1 MKESDFGRQYFSV
14 FGAVKDSVSNN
25 ILQTCIQERIS
36 EESSKKILA
45 AATLSI
51 EQIATNAY
59 PSLWGTVKN
68 FFRE

>member
-14 FGAVKDSVSNN
+14 FGAAKDSVSSNV
-25 ILQTCIQERIS
+25 LQACIQEGIS
-36 EESSKKILA
+36 EESSRKIVA
-45 AATLSI
+45 AATLSV

-59 PSLWGTVKN
+59 PALWGTVKN